1 LGQFY
6 QSSRWIASPSL
17 REALLIQLCFCF
29 SLVNYANVMGLKAD
43 TGISGNQYSLLAT
56 IFYVTFLGFEFPSG
70 YLGLNVCLWGVMV
83 AANAGTII

>member
-1 LGQFY
+1 
-6 QSSRWIASPSL
+6 
-17 REALLIQLCFCF
+17 
-29 SLVNYANVMGLKAD
+29 MGLKAD

-70 YLGLNVCLWGVMV
+70 YLMQRLPTAKYLGLNVCLWGVMV